1 MPESAEA
8 RLEGSC
14 GERARDRIRLAP
26 GWRGVERIEARFA
39 GHGYAPHRH
48 DRYAIGFTLAGVQ
61 CFGYRGAAEASR
73 AGEMF
78 VLHPDELH
86 DGRAGTEAGFLYR
99 GLYLEPRLLQEAASE
114 TLLPLPF
121 LAAPVTRDPRLA
133 AALAP
138 ALADLARVPEELER
152 DAILA
157 ALAAA
162 LNALDPAGARRR
174 LTPLA
179 WRAVGAARDFLEA
192 HLDRTVGS
200 AELEQAAG
208 LSRWELARQFRRC
221 LGTSPYRYRLQ
232 RRLERARALIRG
244 GSGLAQA
251 ALEAGFADQAH
262 LTRQFRSFYG
272 MPPGRWAAIA
282 VAGSGAAGSIFS
294 TGNMG

>member
-39 GHGYAPHRH
+39 GHGFAPHRH
-48 DRYAIGFTLAGVQ
+48 DRYAIGITLMGVQ
-61 CFGYRGAAEASR
+61 SFRYRGAAESSV

-86 DGRAGTEAGFLYR
+86 DGSAGTEAGFGYC
-99 GLYLEPRLLQEAASE
+99 GLYLEPRLLQEAAGE
-114 TLLPLPF
+114 TRLALPF

-133 AALAP
+133 AVLAP

-152 DAILA
+152 DAMLA

-162 LNALDPAGARRR
+162 LNALDGARAQRR
-174 LTPLA
+174 LTPPA
-179 WRAVGAARDFLEA
+179 WRAVGTARDFLEA
-192 HLDRTVGS
+192 HRDRTVGS

-221 LGTSPYRYRLQ
+221 LGTSPYRYQLQ
-232 RRLERARALIRG
+232 RRLERARALIQRG
-244 GSGLAQA
+244 TGLAQA

-262 LTRQFRSFYG
+262 LTRHFRRGYG
-272 MPPGRWAAIA
+272 MPPGRWAAIEG
-282 VAGSGAAGSIFS
+282 AGNIFS
-294 TGNMG
+294 TANMG

>member
-1 MPESAEA
+1 MARLMPERAEA

-14 GERARDRIRLAP
+14 GERARDWIRLAP
-26 GWRGVERIEARFA
+26 GWRGVERIEARFS
-39 GHGYAPHRH
+39 GQGYAPHRH
-48 DRYAIGFTLAGVQ
+48 DRYAIGITLMGVQ
-61 CFGYRGAAEASR
+61 SFRYRGAAEASL

-78 VLHPDELH
+78 VLHPDEQH
-86 DGRAGTEAGFLYR
+86 DGSAGTEAGFRYR
-99 GLYLEPRLLQEAASE
+99 GLYLEPRLVQEAASE

-121 LAAPVTRDPRLA
+121 VAAPVSRDRRLA

-138 ALADLARVPEELER
+138 ALADLARVPEALER
-152 DAILA
+152 DAIVA

-162 LNALDPAGARRR
+162 LQALDPASAQRR
-174 LTPLA
+174 LAPPA

-221 LGTSPYRYRLQ
+221 LGTSPYRYQLQ
-232 RRLERARALIRG
+232 RRLERARTLIRR

-251 ALEAGFADQAH
+251 ALAAGFADQAH

-282 VAGSGAAGSIFS
+282 AAGNIFS
-294 TGNMG
+294 TENMG